1 MKDYKLYLRDRLIDI
16 DLVTKSRYTECD
28 LTISSIPFREYVG
41 EVYDAIIV
49 DSHVVDTYLT
59 GLFSVDEGAVIHS
72 EIDQILRHVMERGMN
87 ALVIDSKAELTS
99 HKILSSFPNALTIHS
114 EPTELPAETFEQAD
128 DVVVLAVDKLNME
141 VRKKLSGTENGLEIQ
156 TTAQEIKQALEKAT
170 GALPFSAEVQQ
181 TWSHKFDK
189 AENALHFQAELQ
201 SLCYQLFSD
210 GGMTAMEP
218 YAAPLQVDILYS
230 LGGGTSSFALDS
242 TVVKIS
248 KNSFLQTETS
258 VIPVAF
264 PVQFLLTYTVGAE
277 TQTVVSAAVTNLCY
291 NYFSGGSSGMEI
303 AVKLGELEEHF
314 PLGGFEN
321 AVQIENTVAGHFLL
335 EKREHAD
342 SDSVIA
348 VACDAALTGS
358 SPELASVV
366 VLGCAIEEFIRRYR
380 LLSEVDDESLA
391 DIDTMT
397 LDNLDYVVL

>member
-59 GLFSVDEGAVIHS
+59 GLFSVDEGVVIHS

-114 EPTELPAETFEQAD
+114 KPTELHAETFEQAD

-218 YAAPLQVDILYS
+218 YAAPLQVEILYS
-230 LGGGTSSFALDS
+230 LGGGASSFALDS
-242 TVVKIS
+242 TVVEIA
-248 KNSFLQTETS
+248 KNSFLQAENAVES
-258 VIPVAF
+258 VVF
-264 PVQFLLTYTVGAE
+264 PVSFLVTYALDFDVSA
-277 TQTVVSAAVTNLCY
+277 VVSASVANLCY
-291 NYFSGGSSGMEI
+291 HYFSEGRSGMEI
-303 AVKLGELEEHF
+303 TATLGDIEERYS
-314 PLGGFEN
+314 LGGFDDDFHMK
-321 AVQIENTVAGHFLL
+321 NTVAGHFLL
-335 EKREHAD
+335 KKKERAA
-342 SDSVIA
+342 SDSIVAA
-348 VACDAALTGS
+348 VCDAALNGS
-358 SPELASVV
+358 ASIMTSIM
-366 VLGCAIEEFIRRYR
+366 VLGCTLEEIIRRYR
-380 LLSEVDDESLA
+380 LLHEVDDELLT
-391 DIDTMT
+391 DIDAAT
-397 LDNLDYVVL
+397 LDDLDYVTL

>member
-49 DSHVVDTYLT
+49 NSHVVDTYLT
-59 GLFSVDEGAVIHS
+59 GLFSVDEGVVIHS

-87 ALVIDSKAELTS
+87 ALVIDSEAELTS

-114 EPTELPAETFEQAD
+114 EPTELHAETFEKAD

-218 YAAPLQVDILYS
+218 YAAPLQVEILYS
-230 LGGGTSSFALDS
+230 LGGGASSFALDS
-242 TVVKIS
+242 TVVEIS
-248 KNSFLQTETS
+248 KNSFLQAETS
-258 VIPVAF
+258 VVPVAF
-264 PVQFLLTYTVGAE
+264 PVQFLLTYAVGAE
-277 TQTVVSAAVTNLCY
+277 TQTVVSAAVSNLCY

-303 AVKLGELEEHF
+303 TAKLGELED
-314 PLGGFEN
+314 
-321 AVQIENTVAGHFLL
+321 AVQMENTAAGHFLL

-348 VACDAALTGS
+348 AACDAALTGS

-366 VLGCAIEEFIRRYR
+366 VLGCAIEELIRRYR
-380 LLSEVDDESLA
+380 LLSEVDDRSLA
-391 DIDTMT
+391 DIDTMA
-397 LDNLDYVVL
+397 LDDLDYVIL

>member
-16 DLVTKSRYTECD
+16 DLVAKSRYTECD

-49 DSHVVDTYLT
+49 DSHVVDTYLA
-59 GLFSVDEGAVIHS
+59 GLFSVDEGVVIHS

-114 EPTELPAETFEQAD
+114 EPTELHARPSNRL

-156 TTAQEIKQALEKAT
+156 TTAQEIKQTLEKSNRR
-170 GALPFSAEVQQ
+170 LPFSAEVQQ

-218 YAAPLQVDILYS
+218 YAAPLQVEILYS
-230 LGGGTSSFALDS
+230 LGVGASSFALDS
-242 TVVKIS
+242 TVVEIS

-264 PVQFLLTYTVGAE
+264 PVQFLLTYAVGAE

-303 AVKLGELEEHF
+303 TAKLGELEEHF

-321 AVQIENTVAGHFLL
+321 AVQIENTAAGHFLL

-342 SDSVIA
+342 SDSVIT

-358 SPELASVV
+358 SPELVSVV
-366 VLGCAIEEFIRRYR
+366 VLSCAIEEFIRRYR
-380 LLSEVDDESLA
+380 LLSEVDDRSLA

-397 LDNLDYVVL
+397 FDDLDYVIL

>member
-59 GLFSVDEGAVIHS
+59 GLFSVDEGVVIHS

-114 EPTELPAETFEQAD
+114 EPTELHAETFEQAD

-156 TTAQEIKQALEKAT
+156 TTAQEIKQAFEKAT

-210 GGMTAMEP
+210 GGTAMEP
-218 YAAPLQVDILYS
+218 YAAPLQVEILYS
-230 LGGGTSSFALDS
+230 LGGGASSFALDS
-242 TVVKIS
+242 TVVEIA

-264 PVQFLLTYTVGAE
+264 PVQFLLTYAVVAE

-303 AVKLGELEEHF
+303 TAKLGELEEHF
-314 PLGGFEN
+314 PLGDFEN
-321 AVQIENTVAGHFLL
+321 AVQIENTAAGHFLL

-366 VLGCAIEEFIRRYR
+366 VLGCAIEELIRRYR
-380 LLSEVDDESLA
+380 LLSEVDDRSLA

-397 LDNLDYVVL
+397 LDDLDYVIL

>member
-1 MKDYKLYLRDRLIDI
+1 M
-16 DLVTKSRYTECD
+16 
-28 LTISSIPFREYVG
+28 
-41 EVYDAIIV
+41 
-49 DSHVVDTYLT
+49 VDTYLT
-59 GLFSVDEGAVIHS
+59 GLFSVDEGVVIHS

-114 EPTELPAETFEQAD
+114 EPTELHAETFEQAD

-141 VRKKLSGTENGLEIQ
+141 VRKKLSGTESGLEIQ

-170 GALPFSAEVQQ
+170 GTLPFSAEVQQ

-210 GGMTAMEP
+210 GGMTAIEP
-218 YAAPLQVDILYS
+218 YAAPLQVEILYS
-230 LGGGTSSFALDS
+230 LGGGASSCALDS
-242 TVVKIS
+242 TVVEIA

-264 PVQFLLTYTVGAE
+264 PVQFLLTYAVGAE

-303 AVKLGELEEHF
+303 TAKLGELEEHF

-321 AVQIENTVAGHFLL
+321 AVQIENTAAGHFLL

-348 VACDAALTGS
+348 AACDAALIGS
-358 SPELASVV
+358 SPELASVM